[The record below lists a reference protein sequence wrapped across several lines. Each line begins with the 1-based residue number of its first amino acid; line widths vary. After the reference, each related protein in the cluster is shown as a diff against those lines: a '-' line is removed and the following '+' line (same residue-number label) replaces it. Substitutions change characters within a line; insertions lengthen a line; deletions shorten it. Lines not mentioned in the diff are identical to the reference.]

1 MMSYKHE
8 FIMGDEQLPL
18 KAIIHSVN
26 EFNLHWHNKFEIL
39 LVLEGSVNVSIGK
52 ENYVLY
58 EEDVILINS
67 NEIHATS
74 RTNDKNILLALQI
87 DPEFYISCYS
97 KFKNIR
103 FNNKPLNEKGE
114 DKDNLH
120 IIKHYIANI
129 VWCLNKKSKG
139 YKLIVGSYLLLLG
152 EYLINNFKYALL
164 EDSDDITDGDLIRIK
179 NIIDYTNEN
188 MYRNITLKEIS
199 GNMHL
204 SYHFLSHFIKEKIG
218 MSFQE
223 YLNSIRLNKAVKL
236 LSKDE
241 QSITSIAYASG
252 FPSVNSFNR
261 LFKKYYNCSPSE
273 YRDNLLSSKSKDDNV
288 LQVNNEIGSYLE
300 VDRNAAL
307 KKLYGYLKISPEE
320 SKETY
325 SYGEDVKFISID
337 GNQEGQDF
345 SHYWKKIITFG
356 RASEGLRS
364 NLQGQFRELQRE
376 IGFEYVRFH
385 GIFMD
390 EMMIYNV
397 SPEGKVEYN
406 WSYVDNLFDFFKE
419 INIKPFIELT
429 FMPSELKRTED
440 TIFFWK
446 GNISPP
452 RNINLWTDLV
462 KAFVKHCINRYGVK
476 EVETWYFEVW
486 NEPELKYVFWAGSD
500 EEYFEFYKETTKAI
514 KSILGKLKVG
524 GPSITHG
531 AILGST
537 YIDRFLDYCSKE
549 GVVIDFISLH
559 IYPEYLLL
567 DGIDE
572 SILEKL
578 DDEDKLNLIPL
589 VKKIYHGENNT
600 FNTLNTINN
609 KILEIL
615 NYKPEIH
622 VTEWNASSSNG
633 NLIHDTSYVA
643 AFIIKN
649 VLQCIGNTNSL
660 GYWTFTDLM
669 EEQKLGISSFHGGF
683 GLINK
688 EGLKKASYYG
698 YYLLSK
704 LGDRIIERE
713 EDYIVTKKDDSIQIL
728 AYNYAFFDELFLYGD
743 VSALTHKDRY
753 SIYENKPLKEIEFTL
768 NGLEGDY
775 KITSYK
781 LNKEH
786 GSVYDEWIKLG
797 APENMHLEEIGYL
810 QGISKPKMEIR
821 ELKLKGRYKDR
832 INIPVHGA
840 ELIILEKKI

>member
-1 MMSYKHE
+1 M
-8 FIMGDEQLPL
+8 
-18 KAIIHSVN
+18 
-26 EFNLHWHNKFEIL
+26 
-39 LVLEGSVNVSIGK
+39 
-52 ENYVLY
+52 
-58 EEDVILINS
+58 
-67 NEIHATS
+67 
-74 RTNDKNILLALQI
+74 
-87 DPEFYISCYS
+87 
-97 KFKNIR
+97 
-103 FNNKPLNEKGE
+103 
-114 DKDNLH
+114 
-120 IIKHYIANI
+120 
-129 VWCLNKKSKG
+129 
-139 YKLIVGSYLLLLG
+139 
-152 EYLINNFKYALL
+152 
-164 EDSDDITDGDLIRIK
+164 
-179 NIIDYTNEN
+179 
-188 MYRNITLKEIS
+188 
-199 GNMHL
+199 
-204 SYHFLSHFIKEKIG
+204 
-218 MSFQE
+218 
-223 YLNSIRLNKAVKL
+223 
-236 LSKDE
+236 
-241 QSITSIAYASG
+241 
-252 FPSVNSFNR
+252 
-261 LFKKYYNCSPSE
+261 
-273 YRDNLLSSKSKDDNV
+273 
-288 LQVNNEIGSYLE
+288 
-300 VDRNAAL
+300 
-307 KKLYGYLKISPEE
+307 
-320 SKETY
+320 
-325 SYGEDVKFISID
+325 
-337 GNQEGQDF
+337 
-345 SHYWKKIITFG
+345 
-356 RASEGLRS
+356 
-364 NLQGQFRELQRE
+364 
-376 IGFEYVRFH
+376 
-385 GIFMD
+385 
-390 EMMIYNV
+390 
-397 SPEGKVEYN
+397 
-406 WSYVDNLFDFFKE
+406 
-419 INIKPFIELT
+419 
-429 FMPSELKRTED
+429 
-440 TIFFWK
+440 
-446 GNISPP
+446 
-452 RNINLWTDLV
+452 
-462 KAFVKHCINRYGVK
+462 
-476 EVETWYFEVW
+476 
-486 NEPELKYVFWAGSD
+486 
-500 EEYFEFYKETTKAI
+500 
-514 KSILGKLKVG
+514 
-524 GPSITHG
+524 
-531 AILGST
+531 
-537 YIDRFLDYCSKE
+537 
-549 GVVIDFISLH
+549 
-559 IYPEYLLL
+559 
-567 DGIDE
+567 
-572 SILEKL
+572 
-578 DDEDKLNLIPL
+578 

>member
-1 MMSYKHE
+1 MSYKYE
-8 FIMGDEQLPL
+8 FVMGDEELPL

-39 LVLEGSVNVSIGK
+39 IVLEGSVNVSIGK

-74 RTNDKNILLALQI
+74 RNEDKNILLALQI

-97 KFKNIR
+97 KFKNMK
-103 FNNKPLNEKGE
+103 FHNKPINEKGY
-114 DKDNLH
+114 DGDNLN
-120 IIKHYIANI
+120 ILKQYIANV
-129 VWCLNKKSKG
+129 VWCLNKKNNG
-139 YKLIVGSYLLLLG
+139 YKLVVGSYLLLLG

-164 EDSDDITDGDLIRIK
+164 EDRDEITDGDLIRIK

-188 MYRNITLKEIS
+188 IGRNITLKEIAE
-199 GNMHL
+199 NMHL

-236 LSKDE
+236 LSKDD

-261 LFKKYYNCSPSE
+261 LFKKYYNYSPSE

-307 KKLYGYLKISPEE
+307 KKLYGYLKVSPREA
-320 SKETY
+320 KEDY
-325 SYGEDVKFISID
+325 SHGEDLKLISID
-337 GNQEGQDF
+337 LNQEGQDF

-397 SPEGKVEYN
+397 SLEGKVEYN

-452 RNINLWTDLV
+452 RDINLWTDLV

-476 EVETWYFEVW
+476 EVETWYFEIW

-549 GVVIDFISLH
+549 GIVIDFISLH

-567 DGIDE
+567 DAIDE
-572 SILEKL
+572 SILEQL

-600 FNTLNTINN
+600 FNTLNTVNN

-704 LGDRIIERE
+704 LGDSIIKRG

-728 AYNYAFFDELFLYGD
+728 AYNYAFFDELFLHGD

-781 LNKEH
+781 LNREH

-797 APENMHLEEIGYL
+797 AQENMNFEEISYL

-821 ELKLKGRYKDR
+821 ELELYGEYRDK

-840 ELIILEKKI
+840 ELIILEKRI